1 MQEMFEMQADD
12 PAFTRNAPLT
22 VGSVSRALADS
33 KAALASTHVLDDRL
47 DDVDE
52 LLDDLPKSSAA
63 IAEAIKAIDAGT
75 KRTADE
81 MAKLRAS
88 IDTPGML
95 AKLEFFEKAFHGHQF
110 ERERSNMSREDF
122 EADREASREA
132 YAKRDAFDDG
142 VDETS
147 PARFRAMYRIVR

>member
-1 MQEMFEMQADD
+1 MKMEKMFEMQADD

-95 AKLEFFEKAFHGHQF
+95 AKLEF
-110 ERERSNMSREDF
+110 SRKRF
-122 EADREASREA
+122 MATNSSASA
-132 YAKRDAFDDG
+132 A
-142 VDETS
+142 T
-147 PARFRAMYRIVR
+147 